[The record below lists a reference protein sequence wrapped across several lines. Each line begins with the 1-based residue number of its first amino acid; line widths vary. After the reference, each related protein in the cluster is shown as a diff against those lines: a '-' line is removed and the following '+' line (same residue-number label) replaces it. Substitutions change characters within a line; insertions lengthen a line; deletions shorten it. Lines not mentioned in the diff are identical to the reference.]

1 MTVRVLELF
10 QAWELWGE
18 DRGLELIDT
27 ALGDLD
33 HTDRVLRC
41 IHVGLLCVQES
52 LVDRPT
58 MLDVIFMIYNEA
70 NKLPAPKQPAFFL
83 GRNIP
88 EAGIVECRPEN
99 CTSNDI
105 SISEKVPR

>member
-10 QAWELWGE
+10 QAWELWGQG
-18 DRGLELIDT
+18 RGLDLINT

-33 HTDRVLRC
+33 HIDQVLRC
-41 IHVGLLCVQES
+41 IHVGLLCVQEC
-52 LVDRPT
+52 LVDRPA

-83 GRNIP
+83 GRNMP
-88 EAGIVECRPEN
+88 EAGIVDFRPEN
-99 CTSNDI
+99 CSSNGV
-105 SISEKVPR
+105 SISEMVPR

>member
-1 MTVRVLELF
+1 MF

-18 DRGLELIDT
+18 GRGLELIDT

-33 HTDRVLRC
+33 HIDQVLRC

-52 LVDRPT
+52 PVDRPT

-99 CTSNDI
+99 WSSNDI
-105 SISEKVPR
+105 SISEMVPR

>member
-1 MTVRVLELF
+1 MF

-18 DRGLELIDT
+18 GRGLELIDPT
-27 ALGDLD
+27 FGDLN
-33 HTDRVLRC
+33 HTDQILRC

-52 LVDRPT
+52 PIDRPA

-83 GRNIP
+83 GKNMP

-99 CTSNDI
+99 CSSNRV
-105 SISEKVPR
+105 SISEMVAR